1 MRLLSNSPSFMVP
14 ARAFT
19 PGSGAHSR
27 APAGAVTTPPR
38 AMAVITATRAGIQS
52 NRHAVPVRATEPAN
66 GVDETAAASQKATD
80 AGQPVGV
87 TTGRL

>member
-1 MRLLSNSPSFMVP
+1 MVP

-52 NRHAVPVRATEPAN
+52 NRHAVPVSATEPATEAKKRQRESN
-66 GVDETAAASQKATD
+66 GRGSASGRYHRTD
-80 AGQPVGV
+80 ACD
-87 TTGRL
+87 